1 MKVGVALPHYD
12 FSFPDRTPATVDKVV
27 AFARRVEALGYDSV
41 WISDHFFLDLSR
53 YGGETGRWA
62 SLEALTTLSAIAVET
77 ESLRLG
83 TLVLCEA
90 FRHPPVLAK
99 MATTLDIV
107 SGGRL
112 ELGMGAG
119 WNEEEYVADGFR
131 FPPVAERIARL
142 RETVDIL
149 TGMMSSERFSYDGA
163 YYRVNDAPNDPPPVQ
178 MPRPPVWVGGKGGP
192 KIMRIV
198 AEAAD
203 GWNTVWRWSP
213 DAYKE
218 RLRDLERACERAG
231 RDPAT
236 VKTSVGLYT
245 IVGTDDRDA
254 ARAWVGMSAHG
265 PIDAS
270 GMKREEFVGDALVG
284 SAEHCVARIKE
295 FEALG
300 VEHLVVT
307 FGIVPFSIWDED
319 QVELFAREV
328 LPAVR

>member
-12 FSFPDRTPATVDKVV
+12 FSFPDGRRATLDDVV

-41 WISDHFFLDLSR
+41 WISDHFFLDLAR
-53 YGGETGRWA
+53 YGGSAQRYG
-62 SLEALTTLSAIAVET
+62 SLEAMTTLSSIAVET
-77 ESLRLG
+77 ERVRLG

-99 MATTLDIV
+99 MAATLDVV
-107 SGGRL
+107 SEGRL
-112 ELGMGAG
+112 DLGMGAG
-119 WNEEEYVADGFR
+119 WYEDEYLAFGFD

-149 TGMMSSERFSYDGA
+149 GGMLSRERFSYQGRF
-163 YYRVNDAPNDPPPVQ
+163 YSVVDAPNDPLPVQ
-178 MPRPPVWVGGKGGP
+178 RPRPPIWIGGKGGP

-203 GWNTVWRWSP
+203 GWNTVWRWAP
-213 DAYKE
+213 GAYGE
-218 RLRDLERACERAG
+218 RLRALERACAEAN

-236 VKTSVGLYT
+236 VRRSVGLYT
-245 IVGTDDRDA
+245 IVGEDERDFA
-254 ARAWVGMSAHG
+254 SRFELVREKA

-270 GMKREEFVGDALVG
+270 GLRRDDVARDALAG
-284 SAEHCVARIKE
+284 TAEECIARMKE

-300 VEHLVVT
+300 VEHMICS
-307 FGIVPFSIWDED
+307 FGLVPFSVTDDE
-319 QVELFAREV
+319 QVELFARHV